1 MWKDKTQRTVFLRQL
16 VDLLKDSGLE
26 ILDYE
31 EEDGN
36 EWGFVEVLNEKNQQV
51 SIIVDNS
58 RLGTTVLVDGVEV
71 KNGTH

>member
-16 VDLLKDSGLE
+16 VGLLKDSGLE
-26 ILDYE
+26 VLDYE
-31 EEDGN
+31 EESEN

-51 SIIVDNS
+51 SIVVDDS

>member
-58 RLGTTVLVDGVEV
+58 RLGATVLVDGVEV